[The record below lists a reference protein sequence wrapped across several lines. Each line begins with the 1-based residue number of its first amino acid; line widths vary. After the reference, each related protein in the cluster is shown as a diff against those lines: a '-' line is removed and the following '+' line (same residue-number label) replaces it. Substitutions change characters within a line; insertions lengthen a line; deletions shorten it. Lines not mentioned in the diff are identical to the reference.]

1 MFLDLLYALRRQR
14 VPVGPIEWDALCE
27 ALRQGVIQDLDSLY
41 TVGRAVLVKTEGH
54 YDAWDLAFAEVFHD
68 AAPPPEIKEAIRKW
82 LEEPVPGGI
91 SEDQVAQMTGMS
103 LEEVKKRFQEM
114 LERQTERHDGGSRF
128 IGTGGTSPFGTGGR
142 NPMGIQV
149 AGGGGRTAMALA
161 EGRQFRNYRTDVAID
176 VRQFRVALRRL
187 RRLARE
193 GDLELDLDGTVRR
206 TADNAGDIDLDF
218 RPSRRNRVRLL
229 LLMDAGGSMAPH
241 AELVSRL
248 FTAAHQSDHWK
259 EFRYY
264 FFHNC
269 VYRKVY
275 TDIET
280 YRGVPTED
288 VLRELSPE
296 WKVVFVGDACM
307 APWELAAGGGYEG
320 DGRVH
325 VTGIDWLRRF
335 RTHFRRT
342 VWLNPD
348 DPRFW
353 NHTTVAAIRAVHP
366 MFPLTLDGLTQA
378 LRHLV
383 RPV

>member
-1 MFLDLLYALRRQR
+1 MFLDLLFALRRQR
-14 VPVGPIEWDALCE
+14 IPVGPIEWDSLCE
-27 ALRQGVIQDLDSLY
+27 ALRQGIIQDLDSLY

-68 AAPPPEIKEAIRKW
+68 AAPPPEIQEAIRKW
-82 LEEPVPGGI
+82 IEEPVPGGI
-91 SEDQVAQMTGMS
+91 PPEQVAQMTGMS

-128 IGTGGTSPFGTGGR
+128 IGTGGTSPFGSGGR
-142 NPMGIQV
+142 NPVGIQV

-193 GDLELDLDGTVRR
+193 GDLELDLDGTIRR

>member
-320 DGRVH
+320 DCRVH